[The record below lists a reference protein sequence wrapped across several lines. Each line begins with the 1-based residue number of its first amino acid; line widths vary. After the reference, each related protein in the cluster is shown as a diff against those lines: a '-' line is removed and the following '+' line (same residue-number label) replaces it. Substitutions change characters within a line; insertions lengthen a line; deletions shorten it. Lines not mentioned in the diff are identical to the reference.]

1 MRKTPDTRALF
12 RRSLLLGSAVLVT
25 SACQSA
31 TSPPPVAMPPAILTV
46 ADTPS
51 DAQAPDG
58 RYISWQEH
66 TVDDEKVNGGLSIR
80 GGDGLAMADL
90 DGDGYLDIVSVHEDS
105 NHLRI
110 AFGTA
115 DPDTWINITV
125 AEGAEVG
132 AIEDIAIGDI
142 DGDGWPDLVAA
153 CEEAHL
159 LYVQNP
165 GKDFRSS
172 RWDRIIPEITQ
183 GRGSWLRVFI
193 TDMDGDGRQDVL
205 AANKGTA
212 DILDPSHPGAA
223 HPTSLFRLHGDPLQ
237 QDSWQEQPLSWE
249 VVPNT
254 AMPVDI
260 DNDGDP
266 DVLVAARQTMEMAVL
281 ENTGTLPDGSLAVT
295 AHPIAITAG
304 FPVPP
309 GWTGM
314 SNAFQSAFAD
324 LDGDGRKDLI
334 VSVHEASPEESGNPM
349 IGGLGWLKQPE
360 NLDQPWTFY
369 RIGNTLPDLIAGIA
383 MADIDGDGDL
393 DAITGGYSG
402 LNILAGAY
410 SGASRAEDSPGV
422 TASSTVGR
430 IAWFENPGDARKD
443 WKRHDIS
450 RRVRGMYDGFIPRD
464 MDGDGDVDLVSTRG
478 NSGVYDGVFWLEQI
492 RTPAPQ
498 KAFTPARS
506 EDSRALPLPPGNWR
520 DHYDTG
526 ITYTAPNKAEHE

>member
-1 MRKTPDTRALF
+1 VRKKPDTRALF

-31 TSPPPVAMPPAILTV
+31 ANPPPADIPPATRTV

-58 RYISWQEH
+58 QYISWQEH
-66 TVDDEKVNGGLSIR
+66 TVDDEQVNGGLSIR

-115 DPDTWINITV
+115 DPDIWVNITV

-142 DGDGWPDLVAA
+142 DGDGWPDLLAA

-159 LYVQNP
+159 LYIQNP
-165 GKDFRSS
+165 GKDFRAAK
-172 RWDRIIPEITQ
+172 WKRIIPEITE

-193 TDMDGDGRQDVL
+193 TDMDGDGQQDVL

-223 HPTSLFRLHGDPLQ
+223 HPTSLFRLHGEPLQ
-237 QDSWQEQPLSWE
+237 QDSWQEQALSWE

-266 DVLVAARQTMEMAVL
+266 DVLVAARQMMEMAIL

-295 AHPIAITAG
+295 AHPIAIMAG

-309 GWTGM
+309 GWTGV
-314 SNAFQSAFAD
+314 SNAFQSVFAD

-334 VSVHEASPEESGNPM
+334 VSVHETSPEQSGNPM
-349 IGGLGWLKQPE
+349 IGGLGWLKQPVS
-360 NLDQPWTFY
+360 LDQPWIFY

-478 NSGVYDGVFWLEQI
+478 NSGVYDGVFWLEQV

-498 KAFTPARS
+498 KAFTAARS
-506 EDSRALPLPPGNWR
+506 EDSRALALPPENWR

>member
-1 MRKTPDTRALF
+1 
-12 RRSLLLGSAVLVT
+12 
-25 SACQSA
+25 
-31 TSPPPVAMPPAILTV
+31 
-46 ADTPS
+46 
-51 DAQAPDG
+51 
-58 RYISWQEH
+58 
-66 TVDDEKVNGGLSIR
+66 
-80 GGDGLAMADL
+80 
-90 DGDGYLDIVSVHEDS
+90 
-105 NHLRI
+105 
-110 AFGTA
+110 
-115 DPDTWINITV
+115 
-125 AEGAEVG
+125 
-132 AIEDIAIGDI
+132 
-142 DGDGWPDLVAA
+142 
-153 CEEAHL
+153 
-159 LYVQNP
+159 
-165 GKDFRSS
+165 
-172 RWDRIIPEITQ
+172 
-183 GRGSWLRVFI
+183 
-193 TDMDGDGRQDVL
+193 
-205 AANKGTA
+205 
-212 DILDPSHPGAA
+212 
-223 HPTSLFRLHGDPLQ
+223 
-237 QDSWQEQPLSWE
+237 
-249 VVPNT
+249 
-254 AMPVDI
+254 MPVDI

-309 GWTGM
+309 GWTGV

-430 IAWFENPGDARKD
+430 IAWFENPGNARKD

-478 NSGVYDGVFWLEQI
+478 NSGVYDGVFWLEQM

-498 KAFTPARS
+498 KAFTPARG

-526 ITYTAPNKAEHE
+526 VTYTAPNKTEHE